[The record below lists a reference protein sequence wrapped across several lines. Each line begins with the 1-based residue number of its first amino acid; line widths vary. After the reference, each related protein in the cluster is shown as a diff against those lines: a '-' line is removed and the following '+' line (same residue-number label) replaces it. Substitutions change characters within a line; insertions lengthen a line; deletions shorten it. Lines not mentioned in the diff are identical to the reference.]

1 MAYIGRGIN
10 NISNASILDVITF
23 TNSPGPYNLEQ
34 GSTAF
39 TPISAQALVISVDGV
54 VQSPSTY
61 TIAAATITFDSSMS
75 SASTN
80 NFIVHNGVGLIVEPG
95 DGTVTTAKIE
105 DLAVTTAKL
114 ATDAVTEVKILD
126 ANVTTSKANFI
137 STPSGAGV
145 ISKGTSGTSDGYIQ
159 LNCDQNTHGIKLKS
173 PPHSASQS
181 YTLTF
186 PITAPATDKFIQTT
200 AAGQLSFATITEFND
215 DAIINDISTLALH
228 QATNNNSSK
237 YNLVNSN
244 VDVYQDSTAIANLT
258 NVARDTTGEYV
269 SSVYSEVAAFTS
281 DSDTVV
287 LAHMDDTGLTD
298 SSSNSLTV
306 TKTSG
311 ITRSATQSK
320 FGGYSAYSD
329 GTTGE
334 YWQVKP
340 LSSSTTGGVGT
351 GDFTLEYW
359 YYGVMTASARQY
371 SIGNQGTPGTGGAP
385 AQNQVTMAGSFPSTS
400 GSQNFYRGATD
411 QFYSPSVTSP
421 DNTWN
426 HNTIMRSGTTVYQAV
441 NGVWA
446 GTNTTIWNGINM
458 ETDTNGGTNQ
468 NDLALFARYGSTSE
482 IMTGYMDEMRYSK
495 VARYTA
501 GVTFV
506 PNQVT
511 ADNATGSYESTAQ
524 TANASVTT
532 ISGVV
537 TYTNATGTA
546 TLNTDIILEVSADNG
561 STWQAAT
568 LAAAG
573 TFSTGVLQATTN
585 DITVVAGTQIK
596 YKMSFANQASATK
609 VTRIN
614 GVSLSY

>member
-1 MAYIGRGIN
+1 MAIIKTTNRS
-10 NISNASILDVITF
+10 ISGTILPANLGSGTAS
-23 TNSPGPYNLEQ
+23 S
-34 GSTAF
+34 STV
-39 TPISAQALVISVDGV
+39 LYG
-54 VQSPSTY
+54 
-61 TIAAATITFDSSMS
+61 DSSFK
-75 SASTN
+75 A
-80 NFIVHNGVGLIVEPG
+80 EP
-95 DGTVTTAKIE
+95 
-105 DLAVTTAKL
+105 
-114 ATDAVTEVKILD
+114 
-126 ANVTTSKANFI
+126 
-137 STPSGAGV
+137 
-145 ISKGTSGTSDGYIQ
+145 
-159 LNCDQNTHGIKLKS
+159 
-173 PPHSASQS
+173 S
-181 YTLTF
+181 Y
-186 PITAPATDKFIQTT
+186 
-200 AAGQLSFATITEFND
+200 D
-215 DAIINDISTLALH
+215 DNKVVNDISTLALH
-228 QATNNNSSK
+228 QATNNNSAK
-237 YNLVNSN
+237 YNLTNSN
-244 VDVYQDSTAIANLT
+244 VDVYQDSSAIANLT
-258 NVARDTTGEYV
+258 NVSRDTTGEYI

-298 SSSNSLTV
+298 SSSNSLTA

-311 ITRSATQSK
+311 IFRSAGQSK
-320 FGGYSAYSD
+320 FGSYSAYSD

-334 YWQVKP
+334 YWQVKA

-359 YYGVMTASARQY
+359 YYGVMTASARQF

-411 QFYSPSVTSP
+411 QFFSPSVTSP

-446 GTNTTIWNGINM
+446 GTNTTIWNGVNM
-458 ETDTNGGTNQ
+458 ETDTNGGTNE
-468 NDLALFARYGSTSE
+468 NDLALFARYGSSGE

-501 GVTFV
+501 GVTFT
-506 PNQVT
+506 PNEVS
-511 ADNATGSYESTAQ
+511 ASNATGSYESTAQ

-532 ISGVV
+532 ISAVV

-561 STWQAAT
+561 STWQSASLT
-568 LAAAG
+568 AAG

>member
-1 MAYIGRGIN
+1 MSKIEVDTIDTQASTTLQVGDTNTATIN
-10 NISNASILDVITF
+10 LGKTGDAIIVPAGTTTTQSGATNVPSGGTVSIQTGGTL
-23 TNSPGPYNLEQ
+23 
-34 GSTAF
+34 
-39 TPISAQALVISVDGV
+39 
-54 VQSPSTY
+54 
-61 TIAAATITFDSSMS
+61 TIDAGATITNNGTASGF
-75 SASTN
+75 SADLTN
-80 NFIVHNGVGLIVEPG
+80 LS
-95 DGTVTTAKIE
+95 
-105 DLAVTTAKL
+105 
-114 ATDAVTEVKILD
+114 ATNL
-126 ANVTTSKANFI
+126 
-137 STPSGAGV
+137 
-145 ISKGTSGTSDGYIQ
+145 TSGTVPD
-159 LNCDQNTHGIKLKS
+159 
-173 PPHSASQS
+173 AR
-181 YTLTF
+181 F
-186 PITAPATDKFIQTT
+186 PATLPVISGANLTNLNFT
-200 AAGQLSFATITEFND
+200 SVN
-215 DAIINDISTLALH
+215 NDIATLALH
-228 QATNNNSSK
+228 QATNNNSSR

-298 SSSNSLTV
+298 SSSNNFTPTV
-306 TKTSG
+306 TAG
-311 ITRSATQSK
+311 ITRSAIQSK

-329 GTTGE
+329 GTTSE

-411 QFYSPSVTSP
+411 QFFSPSVTSP

-446 GTNTTIWNGINM
+446 GTNTTIWNGVNM

-537 TYTNATGTA
+537 TYTNATGVA
-546 TLNTDIILEVSADNG
+546 ALNTDIVLEVSADNG
-561 STWQAAT
+561 STWQSAALT
-568 LAAAG
+568 AAG
-573 TFSTGVLQATTN
+573 TFSTGVLQAVTN

-596 YKMSFANQASATK
+596 YKMSFANQADGVK

-614 GVSLSY
+614 GISLSY

>member
-1 MAYIGRGIN
+1 MAYIGR
-10 NISNASILDVITF
+10 NIEQFSNVEKLDNITF
-23 TNSPGPYNLEQ
+23 TNSAGPYNLLK
-34 GSTAF
+34 SAVAF
-39 TPISAQALVISVDGV
+39 TPANAQSLLIEVDGV
-54 VQSPSTY
+54 IQSSDSY
-61 TIAAATITFDSSMS
+61 TVSVSTITFGVSM
-75 SASTN
+75 ASTSTMN
-80 NFIVHNGVGLIVEPG
+80 SIIHLGVGLISTPG
-95 DGTVTTAKIE
+95 DGTVNTVQ
-105 DLAVTTAKL
+105 LAN
-114 ATDAVTEVKILD
+114 DA
-126 ANVTTSKANFI
+126 VTTSKILDNNVTVAKLPTTLDISGNTVTLPASVSGLGTGITNAQLAGSIDVTSKLSGLVPVANLGTGTA
-137 STPSGAGV
+137 SATTYLAG
-145 ISKGTSGTSDGYIQ
+145 
-159 LNCDQNTHGIKLKS
+159 N
-173 PPHSASQS
+173 
-181 YTLTF
+181 
-186 PITAPATDKFIQTT
+186 QTY
-200 AAGQLSFATITEFND
+200 QTITEYND
-215 DAIINDISTLALH
+215 DKLVNDISTLALH
-228 QATNNNSSK
+228 QATNNNSAK
-237 YNLVNSN
+237 YNLTNSN
-244 VDVYQDSTAIANLT
+244 VDVYQDSSAIANLT
-258 NVARDTTGEYV
+258 NVSRDTTGEYI

-298 SSSNSLTV
+298 SSSNNFTPTV
-306 TKTSG
+306 TAG
-311 ITRSATQSK
+311 ITRSAIQSK

-329 GTTGE
+329 GTTSE

-359 YYGVMTASARQY
+359 YYGVMTASARQF

-411 QFYSPSVTSP
+411 QFFSPSVTSP

-446 GTNTTIWNGINM
+446 GTNTTIWNGVNM
-458 ETDTNGGTNQ
+458 ETDTNGGTNE
-468 NDLALFARYGSTSE
+468 NDLALFARYGSSGE

-501 GVTFV
+501 GVTFT
-506 PNQVT
+506 PNEVS
-511 ADNATGSYESTAQ
+511 ASNATGSYESTAQ

-532 ISGVV
+532 ISAVV

-561 STWQAAT
+561 STWQSASLT
-568 LAAAG
+568 AAG

>member
-54 VQSPSTY
+54 VQSPSSY

-215 DAIINDISTLALH
+215 DAIINDISTLAIR
-228 QATNNNSSK
+228 SS
-237 YNLVNSN
+237 
-244 VDVYQDSTAIANLT
+244 I
-258 NVARDTTGEYV
+258 
-269 SSVYSEVAAFTS
+269 
-281 DSDTVV
+281 
-287 LAHMDDTGLTD
+287 
-298 SSSNSLTV
+298 
-306 TKTSG
+306 
-311 ITRSATQSK
+311 
-320 FGGYSAYSD
+320 
-329 GTTGE
+329 
-334 YWQVKP
+334 
-340 LSSSTTGGVGT
+340 
-351 GDFTLEYW
+351 
-359 YYGVMTASARQY
+359 
-371 SIGNQGTPGTGGAP
+371 
-385 AQNQVTMAGSFPSTS
+385 
-400 GSQNFYRGATD
+400 
-411 QFYSPSVTSP
+411 
-421 DNTWN
+421 
-426 HNTIMRSGTTVYQAV
+426 
-441 NGVWA
+441 
-446 GTNTTIWNGINM
+446 
-458 ETDTNGGTNQ
+458 
-468 NDLALFARYGSTSE
+468 
-482 IMTGYMDEMRYSK
+482 
-495 VARYTA
+495 
-501 GVTFV
+501 
-506 PNQVT
+506 
-511 ADNATGSYESTAQ
+511 
-524 TANASVTT
+524 
-532 ISGVV
+532 
-537 TYTNATGTA
+537 
-546 TLNTDIILEVSADNG
+546 
-561 STWQAAT
+561 
-568 LAAAG
+568 
-573 TFSTGVLQATTN
+573 
-585 DITVVAGTQIK
+585 
-596 YKMSFANQASATK
+596 
-609 VTRIN
+609 
-614 GVSLSY
+614 

>member
-1 MAYIGRGIN
+1 MAYIGR
-10 NISNASILDVITF
+10 NIEQFSNVEKLDNITF
-23 TNSPGPYNLEQ
+23 TNSAGPYNLLK
-34 GSTAF
+34 SAVAF
-39 TPISAQALVISVDGV
+39 TPANAQSLLIEVDGV
-54 VQSPSTY
+54 IQSSDSY
-61 TIAAATITFDSSMS
+61 TVSVSTITFGVSM
-75 SASTN
+75 ASTSTMN
-80 NFIVHNGVGLIVEPG
+80 SIIHLGVGLISTPG
-95 DGTVTTAKIE
+95 DGTVNTVQ
-105 DLAVTTAKL
+105 LAN
-114 ATDAVTEVKILD
+114 DA
-126 ANVTTSKANFI
+126 VTTSKILDNNVTVAKLPTTLDISGNTVTLPASVSGLGTGITNAQLAGSIDVTSKLSGLVPVANLGTGTA
-137 STPSGAGV
+137 SATTYLAG
-145 ISKGTSGTSDGYIQ
+145 
-159 LNCDQNTHGIKLKS
+159 N
-173 PPHSASQS
+173 
-181 YTLTF
+181 
-186 PITAPATDKFIQTT
+186 QTY
-200 AAGQLSFATITEFND
+200 QTITEYND
-215 DAIINDISTLALH
+215 DKLVNDISTLALH
-228 QATNNNSSK
+228 QATNNNSAK
-237 YNLVNSN
+237 YNLTNSN
-244 VDVYQDSTAIANLT
+244 VDVYQDSSAIANLT
-258 NVARDTTGEYV
+258 NVSRDTTGEYI

-298 SSSNSLTV
+298 SSSNNFTPTV
-306 TKTSG
+306 TAG
-311 ITRSATQSK
+311 ITRSAVQSK

-329 GTTGE
+329 GTTSE

-359 YYGVMTASARQY
+359 YYGVMTASARQF

-411 QFYSPSVTSP
+411 QFFSPSVTSP

-446 GTNTTIWNGINM
+446 GTNTTIWNGVNM
-458 ETDTNGGTNQ
+458 ETDTNGGTNE

-506 PNQVT
+506 PNEVN

-561 STWQAAT
+561 STWQSASLT
-568 LAAAG
+568 AAG